1 MNLGPFRV
9 GAVVCSA
16 EERFSFFAFVDSYHG
31 PGEVVVNRGSL
42 AGVPD
47 STDDRVRFVLWHLE
61 KIHREPVF
69 AGSEGFSW
77 DGSRRA
83 YELLKDGFEMQK
95 GFGLR
100 RISSDYTIDILN
112 ELLKNVSFTLHG
124 LHPSRRAT
132 I

>member
-1 MNLGPFRV
+1 M
-9 GAVVCSA
+9 
-16 EERFSFFAFVDSYHG
+16 
-31 PGEVVVNRGSL
+31 
-42 AGVPD
+42 
-47 STDDRVRFVLWHLE
+47 E

-100 RISSDYTIDILN
+100 RISSDYIIDILN
-112 ELLKNVSFTLHG
+112 ELLKSVSFTLQG
-124 LHPSRRAT
+124 LHPSRRAIIDYCCDLRPT
-132 I
+132 NTSNNERVRLRLAGYP